1 MSEVEVS
8 QQHKIPLLVLF
19 GILSVISAEVF
30 SSSSP
35 LWMYD
40 LWGLLVVLPLYWGH
54 GLLLLNAALY
64 FKRSSITHLYL
75 FGIIYGLYESWMTKV
90 IWAGYMGQSPQFGQ
104 FLGFAI
110 GEFMIIALFWHAFF
124 SFIVPVIA
132 FHLLGNPDASF
143 AITRR
148 RLGVYLFVIATS
160 SVFIGTKFPG
170 NYPALILVLGS
181 NSLVLALA
189 YALARRTNPG
199 GFSLESLRLG
209 RTGLVIAG
217 GYTAFLYVF
226 MFTMV
231 FPDRIAPPITL
242 LLTVLFYLF
251 IIMLLYVSEE
261 KAIGFDAIG
270 TQVAFRRKHVVWG
283 FGAIVLLSF
292 VTSLL
297 SQLAGVAG
305 VFLYLGMMLSGPVL
319 LVIAVYRVV
328 TRKL

>member
-1 MSEVEVS
+1 MSEAEVS
-8 QQHKIPLLVLF
+8 WLHKMPLLVLF
-19 GILSVISAEVF
+19 GILSVVSAEVF

-40 LWGLLVVLPLYWGH
+40 PWGLFVVLPLYWGH

-75 FGIIYGLYESWMTKV
+75 FGVIYGLYESWMTKV

-124 SFIVPVIA
+124 SFIVPVTA
-132 FHLLGNPDASF
+132 FHLLGNSGASF
-143 AITRR
+143 VITRR
-148 RLGVYLFVIATS
+148 RLGVYLFVITTS
-160 SVFIGTKFPG
+160 SVFIGTKFSN
-170 NYPALILVLGS
+170 NYLALTLVLGS
-181 NSLVLALA
+181 NILLLAVAYVLA
-189 YALARRTNPG
+189 RKTNPS

-226 MFTMV
+226 LFFAV
-231 FPDRIAPPITL
+231 LPERIAPPITL

-251 IIMLLYVSEE
+251 IIMLLYKSD
-261 KAIGFDAIG
+261 KKDIDFDADG
-270 TQVAFRRKHVVWG
+270 DQGAFQRKHVEWG
-283 FGAIVLLSF
+283 FGAIVALSF
-292 VTSLL
+292 LTSFL
-297 SQLAGVAG
+297 SQLAGIVG
-305 VFLYLGMMLSGPVL
+305 VFLYLGMMLAGPVL
-319 LVIAVYRVV
+319 LVTAIYRVV
-328 TRKL
+328 TRKI